1 MLFYSNGASSCLAIA
16 FNEVLPI
23 APAATELTGHSEAP
37 AAANQR
43 GFRIRVRKQKF
54 AASGSVS
61 QARSDSR
68 KGRCGGRERLIDRGC
83 CCASGGPIEQIFL
96 PTMAP
101 CSMHVEYRCASACG
115 QTYLGIGCSRPCAYP
130 AAATRGSRSGPCLS
144 SSTTRTCEVGS
155 RDRSKHYLS
164 SPLLW
169 APAAAGDRA
178 LPPEPS
184 LVRKPH
190 PQPPPH
196 DLTRT
201 REVLWLRSWR

>member
-1 MLFYSNGASSCLAIA
+1 MRPSSGLCRGTGA
-16 FNEVLPI
+16 E
-23 APAATELTGHSEAP
+23 AACSAACPAP
-37 AAANQR
+37 AAANQ
-43 GFRIRVRKQKF
+43 GGANNCQPT
-54 AASGSVS
+54 GSVN

-83 CCASGGPIEQIFL
+83 CCASGTSWGPL
-96 PTMAP
+96 DPMGTMHP
-101 CSMHVEYRCASACG
+101 CSMHVQHRCASACG
-115 QTYLGIGCSRPCAYP
+115 QTYMGMRYTRPCAYP

-164 SPLLW
+164 PLEPLQPRLW
-169 APAAAGDRA
+169 SPAAAGDRA